1 VTKLVVRLTG
11 EAEKGF
17 RELLSRT
24 TADEKEVVLDAL
36 ALLHFAVFEKT
47 KGKQIAVFD
56 PKTKEATVF
65 SLPTL
70 NLTKTKE

>member
-1 VTKLVVRLTG
+1 MTKLVVKLSG

-17 RELLSRT
+17 KELLDKTGVS
-24 TADEKEVVLDAL
+24 EKDVILDAL

-56 PKTKEATVF
+56 PQTKEATVF
-65 SLPTL
+65 SVPSL
-70 NLTKTKE
+70 NFKP